1 MNFSELYFY
10 LFVFAFSSLFF
21 TLAKMLFMKF
31 SIFSLLFCHLI
42 FAQTN
47 YPKDYFRSPLDIPMQ
62 LSGNFG
68 ELRPNHFHA
77 GFDLKTNQKEGLN
90 VYAVGDGYVSR
101 IKISTFGNGKTI
113 YITHPNGYTSVYG
126 HLQTPLGSILEY
138 VNKTHYKEKSFE
150 IEMYLKPDELI
161 VAKGQLIALTGNTGA
176 SEGPH
181 LHFEFRDSMTEFII
195 NPMFFGFDK
204 NFTDTKKPIISS
216 VYVYPIDNTIVNQS
230 KQPLL
235 LNLSLQ
241 KDGTYLAGKV
251 KANGKIGFGI
261 STADFDDV
269 SFNKNGVF
277 NVSTFFNGNQTFNY
291 QFNTYS
297 FDEMRYVNALIDYS
311 KYKKTGQ
318 HIQKLFMKTPFPLR
332 IIKTDSLRGIITAE
346 PNLASNYRIEVSD
359 YYGNVNSV
367 TIPIEYDSAIPIVN
381 AEPVISKYFI
391 RYNKDSNF
399 EKDNMSV
406 FFPAGT
412 FYEDFNLN
420 FDVKNNRIYIHE
432 DTVPVHSN
440 FTVTIQDSTYNEAV
454 RDKVF
459 IGRISGKNV
468 SYNFTTRKNDVFSIK
483 SKTLGQYALFT
494 DTIAPA
500 IAIAKSIQD
509 KWISDVNKIQFTIND
524 NLSGIKSYNGYL
536 NGNWIL
542 FEYDNK
548 TKKITHNF
556 EDSLLAE
563 GANDLKIEVV
573 DNVGNSAI
581 FETHFFRSQKN
592 KIQTFE

>member
-1 MNFSELYFY
+1 
-10 LFVFAFSSLFF
+10 
-21 TLAKMLFMKF
+21 MKF
-31 SIFSLLFCHLI
+31 SAFFLFFCNFI
-42 FAQTN
+42 FAQTQH
-47 YPKDYFRSPLDIPMQ
+47 PKDYFRPPLDIPMQ

-77 GFDLKTNQKEGLN
+77 GFDLKTNQREGLN
-90 VYAVGDGYVSR
+90 VYAVADGYVSR
-101 IKISTFGNGKTI
+101 IKISTFGNGKCI
-113 YITHPNGYTSVYG
+113 YITHPNGYTTVYG
-126 HLQTPLGSILEY
+126 HLQTAVGPIQDY
-138 VNKTHYKEKSFE
+138 IHKTHYKEKSFE
-150 IEMYLKPDELI
+150 IEMFPKPDELP
-161 VAKGQLIALTGNTGA
+161 VTKGQIIALSGNTGS

-181 LHFEFRDSMTEFII
+181 LHFEFRDTKTEFVI
-195 NPMFFGFDK
+195 NPMFFGFDQNIK
-204 NFTDTKKPIISS
+204 DTKKPTISS
-216 VYVYPIDNTIVNQS
+216 LFVYPMDNTTVNQS

-251 KANGKIGFGI
+251 KANGRIGFGI
-261 STADFDDV
+261 NAVDTDDV

-277 NVSTFFNGNQTFNY
+277 NVSTFLNGNQNYNY

-297 FDEMRYVNALIDYS
+297 FDEMRFINAFIDYP

-318 HIQKLFMKTPFPLR
+318 RVQKLFMKTPFALS
-332 IIKTDSLRGIITAE
+332 IIKADSLNGLIPVE
-346 PNLASNYRIEVSD
+346 PNLASTYKIDVSD
-359 YYGNVNSV
+359 YFGNLCSV
-367 TIPIEYDSAIPIVN
+367 TVPVEYDSEVPVIN
-381 AEPVISKYFI
+381 AEPAAGKYFI

-432 DTVPVHSN
+432 DVVPVHSN
-440 FTVTIQDSTYNEAV
+440 FTITIKDSTYSETL
-454 RDKVF
+454 RDKLF
-459 IGRISGKNV
+459 IGRISGNNR
-468 SYNFTTRKNDVFSIK
+468 SYNATTRKDNIFTAK
-483 SKTLGQYALFT
+483 SKTLGQYGLVL
-494 DTIAPA
+494 DTIAPV
-500 IAIAKSIQD
+500 IKIAKPIQD
-509 KWISDVNKIQFTIND
+509 KWISGVKNIQFTIGD
-524 NLSGIKSYNGYL
+524 ALSGIKSYNGYL

-548 TKKITHNF
+548 TRKITHNF
-556 EDSLLAE
+556 DDNIVAE

-581 FETHFFRSQKN
+581 FETRFFRSQQK
-592 KIQTFE
+592 